1 MRILTFRPKNI
12 ITIIMEQLWKIENY
26 KLILIQNLILSES
39 NSYPSFLYSIR
50 ITRFLS
56 EILNTNFPRKKI
68 VFLR

>member
-1 MRILTFRPKNI
+1 
-12 ITIIMEQLWKIENY
+12 MEQLWKIENY

>member
-1 MRILTFRPKNI
+1 MRILAFFRKNI